1 MAALVEATLAAET
14 VSVDMSTLAT
24 EDIDRFRTIFDAVG
38 LYFFLVT
45 SSTQNALLSSTD
57 VDHSGTI
64 TNDELQGLFK
74 ILEMEVTDE
83 EIDRLV
89 RIVDVDRSGTLSFH
103 EFVTMVCVMAA
114 NEEKEKEEHRSNL
127 RVVFDSVGE
136 SSASPFSLNPPPTTD
151 SDKSGSISTEE
162 LGEMFKTLGYETTV
176 EEITQLITLVDADGN
191 GALDFEEFVTLMDL
205 FLQPSSSA
213 TD

>member
-136 SSASPFSLNPPPTTD
+136 STASPFSLTPLPRQTLIRAALSPPRNLERCSRLSVMRPPWRR
-151 SDKSGSISTEE
+151 SLSSS
-162 LGEMFKTLGYETTV
+162 
-176 EEITQLITLVDADGN
+176 
-191 GALDFEEFVTLMDL
+191 
-205 FLQPSSSA
+205 PSSMLMA
-213 TD
+213 MVR